1 MIQFELIHIFLL
13 NSFYVM
19 EKKVLFGIGAGL
31 VLVAAGVVAY
41 IKREAVKEL
50 ADDVYVRVKNKLAV
64 GGVSEV
70 DE

>member
-19 EKKVLFGIGAGL
+19 EKKVLLGIGAGL

-64 GGVSEV
+64 GGVPEV

>member
-1 MIQFELIHIFLL
+1 
-13 NSFYVM
+13 M